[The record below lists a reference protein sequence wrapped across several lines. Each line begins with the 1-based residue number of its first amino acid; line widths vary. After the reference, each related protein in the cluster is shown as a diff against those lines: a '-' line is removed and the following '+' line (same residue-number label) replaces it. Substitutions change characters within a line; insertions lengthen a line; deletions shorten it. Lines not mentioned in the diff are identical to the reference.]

1 MPDIT
6 QILSQAKAREK
17 SVYLCLAGDLIA
29 EVDRLERQ
37 LGELSGDPWQ
47 PDSLAATN
55 PAQKIAKQIKA
66 VRDRMKKAET
76 EFRFRALGDKKY
88 SDLMAAHP
96 AKTAEEAWDP
106 QTFPKALVTAC
117 AIDPV
122 MTEEQAEALFEI
134 LNEAQRH
141 ELMQA
146 AYDVNNE
153 ATSIP
158 FSVTASGILNS
169 RTAGR

>member
-6 QILSQAKAREK
+6 QILAQAKAREK

-37 LGELSGDPWQ
+37 LDGLSGDSWQ
-47 PDSLAATN
+47 PESLAATN
-55 PAQKIAKQIKA
+55 PAQRIAKQIKA

-76 EFRFRALGDKKY
+76 EFRLRALGAKAY
-88 SDLMAAHP
+88 SDLLAAHP
-96 AKTAEEAWDP
+96 GKSPEEGFDME
-106 QTFPKALVTAC
+106 TFPKALLSAC

-122 MTEEQAEALFEI
+122 MTPEQTEALFEI
-134 LNEAQRH
+134 LNEAQRQ

-146 AYDVNNE
+146 AFDVNNE

-158 FSVTASGILNS
+158 FSVGASGILNS
-169 RTAGR
+169 LIAGK